1 MSLEVF
7 EVVSSRL
14 QAISDQ
20 PQCIFKHCHLLS
32 KRDNSANGPNM
43 PVVFLPQKNTV
54 ECERV
59 SRMSSWGFMSFVLA
73 VINGVINVSTIITR
87 FTFNSMQLKYIFPY
101 VGVKQH

>member
-73 VINGVINVSTIITR
+73 VINGVINVSTITR
-87 FTFNSMQLKYIFPY
+87 FIFNSMQLKYIFPY

>member
-7 EVVSSRL
+7 EAISSRL
-14 QAISDQ
+14 QAFSDH
-20 PQCIFKHCHLLS
+20 PQCLFKHCHLLS
-32 KRDNSANGPNM
+32 KRDSSANTPNM

-73 VINGVINVSTIITR
+73 VVNGVINVC
-87 FTFNSMQLKYIFPY
+87 KYINA
-101 VGVKQH
+101 KQRYLYF